1 MVAGVP
7 LENMERHTVS
17 KNVSQTGLFS
27 SRENFAP
34 HGLYGDLEPFLQG
47 FRASRPLDLSIAQWR
62 KQHPLGSPAEWRAEA
77 RSFVLEKLHYSP
89 GQLDLQAKTLSC
101 EQRDGFKVEG
111 IAFNTAPWCRV
122 DGWFLL
128 PDGPGPF
135 PAVVVLHSWGGP
147 KLLGKDRVVSRGKTH
162 PQLEAFLQK
171 GYSGRFIGEDLARR
185 GYAVIVID
193 ALHFGRRLP
202 WGGQLSQNAHPANA
216 SAGLPA
222 YTDPLDLNEA
232 EFSSIEAKAEGLSR
246 HTLRYLQWAGATWGG
261 VYFWDDSRCVDY
273 LVSRPEVDSSRIG
286 CVGQSVGGWRA
297 HMLAALDERIAAS
310 VSSCWTTTNDWT
322 HLYNFSCLGP
332 YALLPGL
339 WQRLDLPDLG
349 ALAAPRAAMV
359 ISGREDALFAPEA
372 MESAAKRIQEGFTWA
387 GVPDHFAFHFPGKP
401 HSFDLESQEL
411 AWAWFDRWL
420 KADRS

>member
-1 MVAGVP
+1 MDRDLKLSENPGAG
-7 LENMERHTVS
+7 LH
-17 KNVSQTGLFS
+17 S
-27 SRENFAP
+27 SRSNFTP

-47 FRASRPLDLSIAQWR
+47 FRASRPLDLSISQWR
-62 KQHPLGSPAEWRAEA
+62 ASHPHGTPEEWRQHA

-89 GQLDLQAKTLSC
+89 GPLDLQAQTLSR
-101 EQRDGFKVEG
+101 EQRDGYRLEEV
-111 IAFNTAPWCRV
+111 AFNTAPWCRV
-122 DGWFLL
+122 KGWFLR

-147 KLLGKDRVVSRGKTH
+147 KLLGRDRVVSRGKTH
-162 PQLEAFLQK
+162 PQLEAFLNK

-185 GYAVIVID
+185 GYAVVVID

-202 WGGQLSQNAHPANA
+202 WGGQLAQNALPNTEENP
-216 SAGLPA
+216 SAPGLPA
-222 YTDPLDLNEA
+222 YMDPLDLDEA
-232 EFSSIEAKAEGLSR
+232 TFDALEAKAEGLSR
-246 HTLRYLQWAGATWGG
+246 NTLRYLQWAGATWGG

-273 LVSRPEVDSSRIG
+273 LVSRPEVDASRIG

-322 HLYNFSCLGP
+322 HLYNFSCVGP

-339 WQRLDLPDLG
+339 WQSLDLPDIA

-359 ISGREDALFAPEA
+359 ISGQQDNLFAPEA
-372 MESAAKRIQEGFTWA
+372 VVAATDRIREGFSWA
-387 GVPDHFAFHFPGKP
+387 GVPEHFEFHFPEKP
-401 HSFDLESQEL
+401 HSFDLDSQHL

-420 KADRS
+420 KPEFPTPTV